1 MRPQSASLRGHVE
14 AAGGG
19 KDTRCIWGFLF
30 VSFLHLKEQFL
41 VIMKQKYKIS
51 LKLKQLTECYKT

>member
-1 MRPQSASLRGHVE
+1 MHL
-14 AAGGG
+14 
-19 KDTRCIWGFLF
+19 GFF

>member
-1 MRPQSASLRGHVE
+1 ME